1 MEELTPKEIVSELD
15 KYIVGQA
22 DAKKAVAIAL
32 RNRYRRLKLP
42 IFLQEE
48 IVPKNIIMIGPTGV
62 GKTEIARRLAKLA
75 RSPFVKV
82 EASKFTEVGYVGRDV
97 DSIIRDLVDIAY
109 NLVREEKRQDVSEK
123 ARENA
128 EERILD
134 LLLPRPT
141 GYVASESE
149 NETREKFRKMLKDG
163 LIEDRFVDVEVEE
176 AGPNIGVLTNMGIE
190 EVGMNLQDMFKNLF
204 PKKRKKKKMKINEA
218 RKIIEGQEV
227 NRLIDMD
234 AVKNEAIKRVE
245 SNGIVFID
253 ELDKVCSADAANSRG
268 ADVSREGVQRDLL
281 PIVEGSTVMTKYGLV
296 KTDHILFIAAGAFHI
311 AKPSDL
317 IPELQ
322 GRFPIRVELKSLNKG
337 DFVRILKEPENALT
351 KQYKELLAADGV
363 VLEYENDGIERIAEI
378 AAEVNSRNEN
388 IGARRLY
395 TIMEKLLEEVSF
407 NAPDESLEKVVV
419 DAKYVDEHL
428 ENIINDKDLTQ
439 YIL

>member
-1 MEELTPKEIVSELD
+1 MEELTPKEIVRELD

-42 IFLQEE
+42 TFLQEE

-62 GKTEIARRLAKLA
+62 GKTEIARRIAKLA

-109 NLVREEKRQDVSEK
+109 NLVKDEKRQEVLEK

-128 EERILD
+128 EEKILD

-163 LIEDRFVDVEVEE
+163 LIEDRFVEVEVEE

-204 PKKRKKKKMKINEA
+204 PRKRKKKKMKINEA

-253 ELDKVCSADAANSRG
+253 EIDKVCSADAANSRG

-296 KTDHILFIAAGAFHI
+296 KTDHILFIAAGAFHMS
-311 AKPSDL
+311 KPSDL

-322 GRFPIRVELKSLNKG
+322 GRFPIRVELKSLNKE
-337 DFVRILKEPENALT
+337 DFIRILKEPENALT
-351 KQYKELLAADGV
+351 KQYKELLAADDV
-363 VLEYENDGIERIAEI
+363 VLEYEDDGIERIAEI

-407 NAPDESLEKVVV
+407 NAPDATLGKVIVN
-419 DAKYVDEHL
+419 AKYVDEHL
-428 ENIINDKDLTQ
+428 ANIIKDKDLTQ

>member
-1 MEELTPKEIVSELD
+1 MEELTPKEIVQELD
-15 KYIVGQA
+15 KYIVGQS
-22 DAKKAVAIAL
+22 DAKKAVSIAL

-42 IFLQEE
+42 TFLQEE

-109 NLVREEKRQDVSEK
+109 NLVKDEKRQDVLVK

-128 EERILD
+128 EEKILD

-141 GYVASESE
+141 GYVSSESE

-163 LIEDRFVDVEVEE
+163 LIEDRFVDVEIEE

-218 RKIIEGQEV
+218 RKIIETQEV

-234 AVKNEAIKRVE
+234 VVKNEAIRRVE

-253 ELDKVCSADAANSRG
+253 EIDKICSADAANFRG

-296 KTDHILFIAAGAFHI
+296 KTDHILFIAAGAFHMS
-311 AKPSDL
+311 KPSDL

-322 GRFPIRVELKSLNKG
+322 GRFPIRVELKPLNKS
-337 DFVRILKEPENALT
+337 DFIRILKEPENALT
-351 KQYKELLAADGV
+351 KQYKELLGADGV
-363 VLEYENDGIERIAEI
+363 AINYEEDGIERIAEI
-378 AAEVNSRNEN
+378 AAEVNTRNEN

-407 NAPDESLEKVVV
+407 NAPDESLAKVVV
-419 DAKYVDEHL
+419 NKKYVDENL
-428 ENIINDKDLTQ
+428 ENIIKDKDLTQ